1 MENQCID
8 PKYCCP
14 GNWNKKFSIKGLK
27 DSILIF
33 SCSVF
38 SMKTFFNYMDTFSVH
53 FKNHFKNYLWKV
65 TPSDNCP

>member
-1 MENQCID
+1 MPNIVVQEI
-8 PKYCCP
+8 
-14 GNWNKKFSIKGLK
+14 GIKNLVLK
-27 DSILIF
+27 DEKIQYLFF

-38 SMKTFFNYMDTFSVH
+38 SMKTFFYYMDTFSVH